1 MKKIFIWF
9 CITFTVIVLFTSFS
23 PYKNPGRSFNGECH
37 YQIDEVVVGSQKY
50 IVATTNTGGIAICKE

>member
-1 MKKIFIWF
+1 MKTIIIWF

-23 PYKNPGRSFNGECH
+23 PYKNTGSSFKGECH

-50 IVATTNTGGIAICKE
+50 IVVTTNTGGIAICKE

>member
-1 MKKIFIWF
+1 MKKFIIWF

-23 PYKNPGRSFNGECH
+23 PYMNSGSSFKGECH

>member
-1 MKKIFIWF
+1 MKKIIIWF

-23 PYKNPGRSFNGECH
+23 PYKNTGSSFKGECH

-50 IVATTNTGGIAICKE
+50 IVVTTNTGGIAICKE